1 MRKAAVR
8 LSVELLKA
16 LEDCINT
23 ISKLKNLLDED
34 RDNMPDCINGEI
46 LKEYLRG
53 TEGVQE
59 ILVSMMESLH
69 AILADR
75 KSVV

>member
-8 LSVELLKA
+8 LSVELLRA
-16 LEDCINT
+16 LEDCIET

-34 RDNMPDCINGEI
+34 RENMPGCINGEI
-46 LKEYLRG
+46 LEEYLRG

-59 ILVSMMESLH
+59 ILVSMLESLRM
-69 AILADR
+69 ILADA
-75 KSVV
+75 

>member
-59 ILVSMMESLH
+59 FLVSMMESLH
-69 AILADR
+69 AILADA
-75 KSVV
+75 

>member
-53 TEGVQE
+53 PEGVQE

-69 AILADR
+69 AILADA
-75 KSVV
+75 

>member
-8 LSVELLKA
+8 LSVELLRA
-16 LEDCINT
+16 LEDCIET

-34 RDNMPDCINGEI
+34 RENMPGCINGEI
-46 LKEYLRG
+46 LEEYLRG

-59 ILVSMMESLH
+59 ILVSMMESLRV
-69 AILADR
+69 ILAD
-75 KSVV
+75 V

>member
-8 LSVELLKA
+8 LSVELLRA
-16 LEDCINT
+16 LEDCIET

-34 RDNMPDCINGEI
+34 RENMPGCINGEI
-46 LKEYLRG
+46 LDEYLRG

-59 ILVSMMESLH
+59 ILVSMLESLRV
-69 AILADR
+69 ILADA
-75 KSVV
+75 